1 MQWNIARQQ
10 KETSYSYIFN
20 MKTEELKIFILRNQ
34 IQSKHKS
41 KKKKKKKTL
50 KLYDCKEP

>member
-10 KETSYSYIFN
+10 KETIYSYIFN

-41 KKKKKKKTL
+41 KKKKR
-50 KLYDCKEP
+50 P

>member
-41 KKKKKKKTL
+41 KKKKKKTL